1 MLEFLW
7 SVDGDEFVTVFS
19 QFRDR
24 NPAALFY
31 KSETKMKIT

>member
-1 MLEFLW
+1 MLEFLGR
-7 SVDGDEFVTVFS
+7 VDGDEFVAVFC